1 MLSSFVWQHLRG
13 FLRSCALWLSSSP
26 GCRPPTVPSL
36 QVKARK
42 QPVQIFEQRMPCP
55 NGVSQVESDG
65 LKVPGSQ
72 TARSK
77 HTVIGTCGGFTTGG
91 CCVCDAQPRAG
102 AAGRAVMHTW
112 PAKRSHV
119 LQHVMHGWPPPPLPL
134 TSRPSSPRPAGA
146 KLVKPPKDPPA
157 PLPLILSAHAPKE
170 KKDRGKKEA
179 GHAAAPKRA
188 APAASPASAA
198 RRPAPGVP
206 APGAG
211 AGARLLGAAH
221 APWTT
226 VGARKPGGAA
236 APGTPP
242 PGPPRLAELTLCKH
256 LMEDGDCYV
265 YRCPAA
271 HSEVG
276 PQQGTSQPVA

>member
-198 RRPAPGVP
+198 RRPAPLG
-206 APGAG
+206 GAHAVQALDG
-211 AGARLLGAAH
+211 GWRLLCVPLPCSAL
-221 APWTT
+221 
-226 VGARKPGGAA
+226 RGGAA
-236 APGTPP
+236 A
-242 PGPPRLAELTLCKH
+242 RDLAAGCLRRKA
-256 LMEDGDCYV
+256 
-265 YRCPAA
+265 AA
-271 HSEVG
+271 HPSG
-276 PQQGTSQPVA
+276 F